1 MEEGWSGAP
10 GSAPPRSRLGAAA
23 PPRRSPQLP
32 AASPAPRPRHHGW
45 RGSAR
50 EGRAGR
56 RKKKKKSK
64 IKPEETAAKCGR
76 GRGATRGGGAGPLP
90 RPGAALPPRPGN
102 PRLLVRDRADKIPCS
117 PLRNALSK
125 ADAIFCVA
133 DVDIDKRRHISPPS
147 CFSPF
152 TQTCDRE
159 AAGSGKRAR
168 GERRHGHK

>member
-1 MEEGWSGAP
+1 MERGARLCP
-10 GSAPPRSRLGAAA
+10 AAVPARCSRSA
-23 PPRRSPQLP
+23 SPLP
-32 AASPAPRPRHHGW
+32 AVTGSEPRATTTASRVEGVCQ
-45 RGSAR
+45 RG
-50 EGRAGR
+50 EGRQEEE
-56 RKKKKKSK
+56 KKKSK